1 VERRSP
7 APREIAR
14 PPVERAEGAFVVR
27 PRWTRPSL
35 GAAAQSISADLR
47 SGAPAKR
54 AARAARAR
62 PWSRASPA
70 GRPGE
75 QRRAERTGTGDAADE
90 RPASGFS
97 GMWPPD
103 VDGSAIIAAVRD
115 GWGRIRPFSTGG
127 NYVNFQLAEDGP
139 ERTKE
144 AYRENLLR
152 LQRIKAEVDP
162 NNLFRVNRNISPAR

>member
-1 VERRSP
+1 
-7 APREIAR
+7 
-14 PPVERAEGAFVVR
+14 
-27 PRWTRPSL
+27 
-35 GAAAQSISADLR
+35 
-47 SGAPAKR
+47 
-54 AARAARAR
+54 
-62 PWSRASPA
+62 
-70 GRPGE
+70 
-75 QRRAERTGTGDAADE
+75 
-90 RPASGFS
+90 
-97 GMWPPD
+97 MWPPD